1 MLEVKVRGS
10 RSWLDQ
16 TQAPFLAQILKRR
29 LSTRM
34 DGEAALFITLT
45 YDRSRYV
52 GPRDLYRAQAEGQ
65 HVPRFLRRL
74 NRALWKLLDRKAQR
88 RWLRENPAEAHRAAE
103 SARRHKSA
111 LREWMA
117 EGRAGAKPAKPRFV
131 PNMLKARWV
140 RKLEF
145 QQGGWCHFHLVI
157 VWPRPIDWALIERC
171 WGHGFIDVRR
181 FEAHH
186 VGYMSKYFGK
196 SDPCP
201 AFLMHEKPRSVK
213 IIAASPG
220 FWLDTVKRDYP
231 ESIDPFTRLPG
242 YVPIGDRIERGRHT
256 IIVRDTETGEY
267 QQVFCDLGSLLAVL
281 LRDGI
286 RSGAR
291 EGWLTLNVTFDRLMR
306 AASIARR
313 EAAGPSGPAEVNS
326 ISNQNPCYAEGRRW
340 LPDPVTREEPPIWGP
355 DRVGP
360 WFHDMLAV
368 PSDEEMAAA
377 LL

>member
-29 LSTRM
+29 LSARM
-34 DGEAALFITLT
+34 AGESALFVTLT
-45 YDRSRYV
+45 YDRARYT

-74 NRALWKLLDRKAQR
+74 NRALWRLA
-88 RWLRENPAEAHRAAE
+88 NPNAPAN
-103 SARRHKSA
+103 
-111 LREWMA
+111 
-117 EGRAGAKPAKPRFV
+117 AKPATL
-131 PNMLKARWV
+131 LKGKWV
-140 RKLEF
+140 RKMEF
-145 QQGGWCHFHLVI
+145 QQGGWCHFHLI
-157 VWPRPIDWALIERC
+157 LIWPRGIDRALIDRC
-171 WGHGFIDVRR
+171 WGHGFTDVRR

-201 AFLMHEKPRSVK
+201 AFLLHEKPRSVK

-220 FWLDTVKRDYP
+220 FWHDTAPREYC
-231 ESIDPFTRLPG
+231 EEIDPFTRLPG

-256 IIVRDTETGEY
+256 IIVRDTDTGEY

-291 EGWLTLNVTFDRLMR
+291 DGWVTLPVTFDRLML

-313 EAAGPSGPAEVNS
+313 EAAGPQGPAEVDL
-326 ISNQNPCYAEGRRW
+326 ISNQNPCYGEGRRW

-360 WFHDMLAV
+360 WLENMLTV

-377 LL
+377 LM